1 MENNKT
7 DATLKV
13 LVSSLRESSQ
23 VNDAPLWKAVALELE
38 RSTRQRRGVNISRI
52 ERFVKDGDTV
62 LVPGKVL
69 GSGTLTKKLTVA
81 AFSFSSGAREQVEKL
96 KGSCVSIMDLA
107 KNNPSGKN
115 VRVIG

>member
-38 RSTRQRRGVNISRI
+38 RSTRHPPGVNISPI
-52 ERFVKDGDTV
+52 
-62 LVPGKVL
+62 
-69 GSGTLTKKLTVA
+69 
-81 AFSFSSGAREQVEKL
+81 
-96 KGSCVSIMDLA
+96 
-107 KNNPSGKN
+107 
-115 VRVIG
+115 